1 MQSRRKDHV
10 MGGLFSI
17 VLLFG
22 TCTVAEAGAP
32 MEQMRQTFNNLV
44 AVFENTALSSPDR
57 AQERRAKIQQVL
69 SQRFAYEAMAQRSLG
84 RHWNDLTPAQQ
95 KAFIPLFSSL
105 LEQMHTKRVEK
116 YGGKQK
122 SFEFKDESLHPDGT
136 ASVRIVIVDPRDP
149 TSNEDMEY
157 RLQKHQDVW
166 LVHDI
171 LMDGVS
177 IVTHFRTQFDQII
190 RQESYAELVRRLE
203 QSPAGLDKA
212 N

>member
-10 MGGLFSI
+10 MGGLLSI
-17 VLLFG
+17 VLLCG
-22 TCTVAEAGAP
+22 TLTVAEAGAP
-32 MEQMRQTFNNLV
+32 TEQMRQTFNNLL
-44 AVFENTALSSPDR
+44 AIFENTTLSSPDR
-57 AQERRAKIQQVL
+57 AQERRAKIQQLL

-95 KAFIPLFSSL
+95 KAFVPLFSAL
-105 LEQMHTKRVEK
+105 LEQVHTKRVEK
-116 YGGKQK
+116 YGGQQK
-122 SFEFKDESLHPDGT
+122 SVVFKDESLHPDGM
-136 ASVRIVIVDPRDP
+136 ASVHVVIVDPRDP
-149 TSNEDMEY
+149 TRNEDMEY

-177 IVTHFRTQFDQII
+177 VVTHFRTQFDQII

-203 QSPAGLDKA
+203 QSPASLDKA